1 MKKIPTLFKRIFDN
15 HKLIGITPDV
25 TPGCEWVLEGKGDA
39 TIKFD
44 GSCCAVI
51 DGKFYKRFDAKKGKK
66 VPDGAIPCCDPDPVT
81 GSHPHWVLVDENRPD
96 DKWFVEAY
104 KNEVAMKKAKGK
116 TLENGT
122 YEAVGP
128 HFQGNPY
135 DYVFDMLNPH
145 GVLCTSVERT
155 FEGIRSW
162 LEEHD
167 ECEGLVFWLNGEPR
181 CKIKRKDFGFEW
193 PVK

>member
-1 MKKIPTLFKRIFDN
+1 M
-15 HKLIGITPDV
+15 
-25 TPGCEWVLEGKGDA
+25 LEGKGDA

-135 DYVFDMLNPH
+135 FHILH
-145 GVLCTSVERT
+145 TKAFLH
-155 FEGIRSW
+155 
-162 LEEHD
+162 LH
-167 ECEGLVFWLNGEPR
+167 
-181 CKIKRKDFGFEW
+181 
-193 PVK
+193 